1 MARRI
6 SGGTAGSTGLG
17 GIQVTSTTLSAA
29 DNADITIDPS
39 GTGIVKIAGDAQLQ
53 AQGDLRFAD
62 ADSSNWVAFQ
72 APTTVSSNVTWT
84 LPAADGSNNQ
94 VLTTNSSGTLSWTT
108 AAVTISTETAS
119 SSTYYV
125 PVTTTT
131 SGSITSASVN
141 NDSTTGLRYIP
152 STGQLITGTL
162 LVNGTV
168 NSLVQETTART
179 ADYTLALSD
188 RNKVVVMNNT
198 STATVTVPPASSVA
212 FPTGS
217 VVYIFKNSSGTVNL
231 AAGAGVTLTKT
242 GTMYPKE
249 ELALRYRGSD
259 VWSVI
264 DGVAVTAASSS
275 ATDSLAATA
284 GYLTSTFLSNG
295 TYTVV

>member
-39 GTGIVKIAGDAQLQ
+39 GTGIVKIAGDAQIQ

-94 VLTTNSSGTLSWTT
+94 VLTTNASGTLSWTT

-141 NDSTTGLRYIP
+141 NDATAGLRYIP

-168 NSLVQETTART
+168 NSLIQETTART
-179 ADYTLALSD
+179 ADYTLELSD
-188 RNKVVVMNNT
+188 RDKVVVMNNT

-217 VVYIFKNSSGTVNL
+217 VVYVFKNNSGTVNL

-242 GTMYPKE
+242 GVMYPKE